1 MTDADKQALLRRLD
15 AARGGL
21 EKLLPGIDP
30 HKEIYTGWTIRE
42 LLAHITG
49 WDDATIASLRAHLAG
64 QEPATPAD
72 RGIEEYNK
80 GTVSTREDLDLDH
93 VLKEFRQTRQE
104 LRQLLLDMPEEAFTS
119 KLVVPWGETG
129 TVTQLIEVF
138 VGHEEEHTEAIH
150 KWLRQPDR
158 SLDQKER

>member
-30 HKEIYTGWTIRE
+30 GKEIYPGWTIRQ

-64 QEPATPAD
+64 KQPATPAD
-72 RGIEEYNK
+72 RGIDEYNK

-104 LRQLLLDMPEEAFTS
+104 LRQLLLDMPEETFTS
-119 KLVVPWGETG
+119 MLVVPWGESS
-129 TVTQLIEVF
+129 TVTKLIQVF
-138 VGHEEEHTEAIH
+138 VGHEEEHTEDIH
-150 KWLRQPDR
+150 KWLQHPDR
-158 SLDQKER
+158 PLNREGS